1 MKTYLNVLE
10 ICSYL
15 NEFARSNMIHQFVRS
30 EPPKRKATAAGGRD
44 QKRPTERKAHE
55 RFAITFCEA
64 SVHAG
69 GVGNAVTGKMADE
82 GFSCDELRGI
92 KTNIESK
99 GGRADYVSL
108 DAALTWQPPSESW
121 TSKVRGH
128 EGTRSVSDL
137 EAGVLVIRNGAD
149 FFLGEGAADRLFEE
163 QCSFPYDRMYL
174 NSRQHKML
182 KKNAR
187 YNIEFGPVGQQQGF
201 PSIGAVVPD
210 IRDPDFEAKMT
221 AYQDLVS
228 GYNYVHPETNKPY
241 NVYNADNNKWM
252 YPSMK
257 NWTAFQNHYHLPDP
271 VKYFATEHAGD
282 CTSTVKAF
290 GDLPLLNGIR
300 EHLAQLS
307 LKSQGLFAEGN
318 HYYGPR
324 SNINY
329 HGDGER
335 KIIICLCLGKSTK
348 LTYQW
353 RYPEPNA
360 AKQQRLAA
368 TITAN
373 NGDIYIMSEKAGGY
387 DWKFGRNQWP
397 EPRLVH
403 GAAFKQ
409 STLDAFM
416 SKKK

>member
-1 MKTYLNVLE
+1 ML
-10 ICSYL
+10 
-15 NEFARSNMIHQFVRS
+15 RQFIRA
-30 EPPKRKATAAGGRD
+30 EPKRKRSSAVQSVPLTLDDRKGR
-44 QKRPTERKAHE
+44 E

-69 GVGNAVTGKMADE
+69 GVGNAVTGKMADH
-82 GFSCDELRGI
+82 GFSCDELKAI
-92 KTNIESK
+92 QAHVISE
-99 GGRADYVSL
+99 GGHADYVSL
-108 DAALTWQPPSESW
+108 DAALDWEPPANGTWESAV
-121 TSKVRGH
+121 SGH
-128 EGTRSVSDL
+128 VKTRSPADL

-149 FFLGEGAADRLFEE
+149 FFLGPGAADRLFAE

-182 KKNAR
+182 KKSAR

-201 PSIGAVVPD
+201 PSIGAAVPD
-210 IRDPDFEAKMT
+210 IRDPDFERKM
-221 AYQDLVS
+221 AEYQDLVS
-228 GYNYVHPETNKPY
+228 SYNYVHPETGYPY
-241 NVYNADNNKWM
+241 RVFNADNNKWM
-252 YPSMK
+252 SPSMK
-257 NWTAFQNHYHLPDP
+257 GWAAFQRQFSLPDP
-271 VKYFATEHAGD
+271 VKYFATTHAGD

-290 GDLPLLNGIR
+290 GELPELSGIR
-300 EHLAQLS
+300 THLGELSDKAQN
-307 LKSQGLFAEGN
+307 LFAEGN

-353 RYPEPNA
+353 RFPEENA
-360 AKQQRLAA
+360 AIQQRLAA
-368 TITAN
+368 TVTAN
-373 NGDIYIMSEKAGGY
+373 HGDIYFMSEKAGGY

-403 GAAFKQ
+403 GAAFEQ
-409 STLDAFM
+409 STLDKFM
-416 SKKK
+416 AKKTAKKAKK